1 MELVIPLMILSA
13 MPKKNFVGVSIKK
26 GSLMFQHNRQQNI
39 SNGIWRQNISSA
51 LKGNL
56 QWNIV
61 DGVYVG

>member
-1 MELVIPLMILSA
+1 
-13 MPKKNFVGVSIKK
+13 
-26 GSLMFQHNRQQNI
+26 MFQHNRQQNI

>member
-1 MELVIPLMILSA
+1 MKLVIPLTILSA

-26 GSLMFQHNRQQNI
+26 WSLMFQHDRQQNI

>member
-1 MELVIPLMILSA
+1 ME
-13 MPKKNFVGVSIKK
+13 MPNKNLVGVSIKK
-26 GSLMFQHNRQQNI
+26 WSLIFQHNRQQNI
-39 SNGIWRQNISSA
+39 SKGIWRQNISSA